1 MIDDFIPASSSKES
15 HAQTEKAARLIYQAG
30 NRSSR
35 GRLAADLTARPN
47 YYPRCLIISTGE
59 MLLPGQRQS
68 ATARY
73 LGIELDPKQTP
84 IDKARLTAA
93 QGEAHLY
100 PGAMAAYLADLA
112 PRLEDTQAEIKDL
125 WEGYRTAFQST
136 AHLRIPEIQ
145 AWLSRGV

>member
-1 MIDDFIPASSSKES
+1 MS
-15 HAQTEKAARLIYQAG
+15 EKAGRLIYQAG

-35 GRLAADLTARPN
+35 GRLAPDLSARPN
-47 YYPRCLIISTGE
+47 HYPRCLIISTGE

-73 LGIELDPKQTP
+73 LGIELDPKKTP

-100 PGAMAAYLADLA
+100 PGAMAAYLEHLA
-112 PRLEDTQAEIKDL
+112 PRLEDTQAEIQDL
-125 WEGYRTAFQST
+125 WEGYRTAFQSA

-145 AWLSRGV
+145 AWLAVGFEMFLRFQARMGAIT